1 MNTVLGNVT
10 QLTERPSN
18 LESVFHSIAN
28 AIPTFLSTEQI
39 TASLKWYRYQPE
51 HIASILDAMSQAMQS
66 EHYRHDGY
74 LSDALHDNG
83 EKVADIATDLRVYA
97 ERERENQE

>member
-1 MNTVLGNVT
+1 MNQVCEIE
-10 QLTERPSN
+10 QLTDRPSN
-18 LESVFHSIAN
+18 LDSVFESFVQPLPCFLTTEQMISSIALYRYK
-28 AIPTFLSTEQI
+28 PEQI
-39 TASLKWYRYQPE
+39 AKM
-51 HIASILDAMSQAMQS
+51 LDVLSKAMQS

-97 ERERENQE
+97 EREREKQE